1 MYVNEIYTQIVFTRY
16 TCREKKQLNLV
27 SKKHFICSRIMF
39 LLISV
44 LFLIKTVESVD
55 IVQRPNGYFITGKGC
70 GTTNPIRYLTL
81 IPKVIK
87 NYQCSFIELQN
98 SRPLTEGEYL
108 AMKK

>member
-1 MYVNEIYTQIVFTRY
+1 MQ
-16 TCREKKQLNLV
+16 REKQLNLV

-39 LLISV
+39 LLILL

-70 GTTNPIRYLTL
+70 GTTNPIRYLTS
-81 IPKVIK
+81 IPKVIE

-98 SRPLTEGEYL
+98 SRPLMEGEYL
-108 AMKK
+108 AIEKIE